1 MDRALQV
8 ADQVFYL
15 LKQGGWVMLA
25 IFLLGQV
32 GWFLVMERWWN
43 FRHQTHKILDLLDA
57 DQNVGGSPEALAA
70 LEKRLLKDKRLR
82 GMFAEIVTGLVR
94 TRNDGEQAMVRKT
107 REIIHRGS
115 HRVHKHLG
123 TIAAVASAAP
133 MLGLAGTVG
142 GVMVTFQVITLYG
155 IGNPAM
161 MAGGIAEAL
170 MVTEAALVVALP
182 LMILHDRLADA
193 ASRVPARCIPN
204 DVVRDGALTSP
215 EFRAIVPNLGYARR
229 ASNAKARRVLGFT
242 PRPAEESIVDAARS
256 MIAKGLVRP

>member
-1 MDRALQV
+1 MERAAVV
-8 ADQVFYL
+8 ADQVWYL
-15 LKQGGWVMLA
+15 LQQGGWVMLA
-25 IFLLGQV
+25 IFLLGQA

-43 FRHQTHKILDLLDA
+43 YRNQTRSVLDLLDA
-57 DQNVGGSPEALAA
+57 DQAVGHGPEAQAA
-70 LEKRLLKDKRLR
+70 LEARLLADKRVQGL
-82 GMFAEIVTGLVR
+82 FAEVTLAITAARV
-94 TRNDGEQAMVRKT
+94 DGEEAMVRKA
-107 REIIHRGS
+107 REVLHRGT

-182 LMILHDRLADA
+182 LMILHDRLATRADQIESECVA
-193 ASRVPARCIPN
+193 GATRLIRAFAPGRDILPLSIPHEDQMGN
-204 DVVRDGALTSP
+204 HGSAVR
-215 EFRAIVPNLGYARR
+215 I
-229 ASNAKARRVLGFT
+229 
-242 PRPAEESIVDAARS
+242 
-256 MIAKGLVRP
+256 

>member
-1 MDRALQV
+1 MMERAGIV
-8 ADQVFYL
+8 ADQVWYL
-15 LKQGGWVMLA
+15 LQQGGWVMLA
-25 IFLLGQV
+25 IFLLGQA
-32 GWFLVMERWWN
+32 GWFLVMERWWTY
-43 FRHQTHKILDLLDA
+43 RRQTHKVLDLLDA
-57 DQNVGGSPEALAA
+57 DQSVGGGPEAMAA
-70 LEKRLLKDKRLR
+70 LENRLMTDKRLR
-82 GMFAEIVTGLVR
+82 GMFAEIVTGLAT
-94 TRNDGEQAMVRKT
+94 TRKDGEEAMVRKT

-182 LMILHDRLADA
+182 LMILHDRLATRADQIESECVSGA
-193 ASRVPARCIPN
+193 TRLIHAFAPGSGTSALALPHEDEMGNHGSA
-204 DVVRDGALTSP
+204 VR
-215 EFRAIVPNLGYARR
+215 I
-229 ASNAKARRVLGFT
+229 
-242 PRPAEESIVDAARS
+242 
-256 MIAKGLVRP
+256 

>member
-1 MDRALQV
+1 MDRVGIVAEQV
-8 ADQVFYL
+8 WYL
-15 LKQGGWVMLA
+15 LQQGGWVMLA
-25 IFLLGQV
+25 IFLLGQI

-43 FRHQTHKILDLLDA
+43 FRQQTHAVLDILDA
-57 DQNVGGSPEALAA
+57 DQKVGAGPEAAAA
-70 LEKRLLKDKRLR
+70 LEKRLLKDKRVR
-82 GMFAEIVTGLVR
+82 GMFAEVAQGVVASR
-94 TRNDGEQAMVRKT
+94 EDGEEAMVRKA
-107 REIIHRGS
+107 REIIHRGT

-182 LMILHDRLADA
+182 LMILHDRLATRADQIESECVA
-193 ASRVPARCIPN
+193 GATRLIRAFAPGSGTIPLALPHEDEMGNHGSAVRV
-204 DVVRDGALTSP
+204 
-215 EFRAIVPNLGYARR
+215 
-229 ASNAKARRVLGFT
+229 
-242 PRPAEESIVDAARS
+242 
-256 MIAKGLVRP
+256 